1 MGISEFGRV
10 RVWFRDLWIFYTQ
23 MILGGITSLT
33 VGIKLGALWSTQ
45 TVRKKD
51 EGGSCIRYNRG
62 IL

>member
-1 MGISEFGRV
+1 
-10 RVWFRDLWIFYTQ
+10 

-45 TVRKKD
+45 TVRKKARRNNWKKNELQAENNEEN
-51 EGGSCIRYNRG
+51 EGGSCIRYNSG